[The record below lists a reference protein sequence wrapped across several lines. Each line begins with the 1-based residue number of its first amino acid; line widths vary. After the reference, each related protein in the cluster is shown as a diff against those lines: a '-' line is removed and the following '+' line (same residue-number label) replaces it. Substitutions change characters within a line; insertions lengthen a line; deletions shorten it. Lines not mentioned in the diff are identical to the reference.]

1 MSVGHSW
8 TTDEAAPAPTDG
20 EAPDRARLSH
30 EVITSLVAG
39 FSSALPG
46 AVLVVLEQPNWVV
59 VASVAVGVVAVG
71 VGTWTYVVGRRAAR
85 GVRRPIGPA
94 FATGRPTADPAP
106 TTVGEFDRWR
116 QELSHTLFQVLWQRN
131 RPSEP
136 IHPLRLAAAV
146 AQQAPALISGR
157 TTEQI
162 VRAIEEIRLLKWLP
176 ALHRNAAGFYLDNDD
191 FALNQT
197 LARDLKTEIA
207 KAAATY
213 VRDGMSIA
221 LDGGTTTLEVAR
233 VIASSFVAKTI
244 ERLWITSA
252 SLQISSEFSEVPE
265 CREAIRAGAL
275 AVWCMEGPLHGWT
288 TDPPADARMPWPLDL
303 AIIGSNGITCDGF
316 HLPTEQG
323 LQVKKA
329 FIAAAPRT
337 LVVADSGKVGRQLPQ
352 LFGTWHDSILLIT
365 DRPKDRAAK
374 RLLDTMPKD
383 RVRYSADILAQ
394 PDRATGR

>member
-1 MSVGHSW
+1 
-8 TTDEAAPAPTDG
+8 
-20 EAPDRARLSH
+20 
-30 EVITSLVAG
+30 
-39 FSSALPG
+39 
-46 AVLVVLEQPNWVV
+46 
-59 VASVAVGVVAVG
+59 
-71 VGTWTYVVGRRAAR
+71 
-85 GVRRPIGPA
+85 
-94 FATGRPTADPAP
+94 
-106 TTVGEFDRWR
+106 
-116 QELSHTLFQVLWQRN
+116 
-131 RPSEP
+131 
-136 IHPLRLAAAV
+136 LRLAAAV
-146 AQQAPALISGR
+146 AQQAPTLISGR

-162 VRAIEEIRLLKWLP
+162 IRAIEEIRLLKWLP
-176 ALHRNAAGFYLDNDD
+176 ALCRDAAGFYLDNDD

-197 LARDLKTEIA
+197 LASDLKTEIA

-213 VRDGMSIA
+213 IQDGMSIA

-244 ERLWITSA
+244 ERLRITSA
-252 SLQISSEFSEVPE
+252 SLQIPSELLEVPE

-275 AVWCMEGPLHGWT
+275 AVWCMEGPLHAAGWT
-288 TDPPADARMPWPLDL
+288 TDPPTDARMPWPLDL
-303 AIIGSNGITCDGF
+303 AIIGANGITCDGF
-316 HLPTEQG
+316 YLPTEHG

-352 LFGTWHDSILLIT
+352 LFGTWHDAILLIT

-394 PDRATGR
+394 PDRATSR